1 VFDTDRRYVV
11 QTLATVLTMHIQR
24 PSLADCEVVTRIL
37 VEKFDVL
44 SDDEGDGVVS
54 TWVVC
59 VCVLHGYYYLREL
72 AVSHKPAPEM

>member
-1 VFDTDRRYVV
+1 MDTDRRYVV
-11 QTLATVLTMHIQR
+11 QTLATVLTTHIQR
-24 PSLADCEVVTRIL
+24 PSLADCEVVTRTL

-59 VCVLHGYYYLREL
+59 VCVCFTWLLLLEG
-72 AVSHKPAPEM
+72 ACCIT